1 MKKKKLFFIVSED
14 RSFWSHR
21 LSLALSAI
29 DAGYNVTLVSN
40 FDKLESKIKKKG
52 INPLH
57 KKIWYFRQRIKMQ
70 LKETTKQNA
79 QQQSS
84 L

>member
-1 MKKKKLFFIVSED
+1 MNKIDKKSYKAPYI
-14 RSFWSHR
+14 
-21 LSLALSAI
+21 
-29 DAGYNVTLVSN
+29 
-40 FDKLESKIKKKG
+40 
-52 INPLH
+52 
-57 KKIWYFRQRIKMQ
+57 KKIWYFRQCIKMQ

>member
-1 MKKKKLFFIVSED
+1 MNKV
-14 RSFWSHR
+14 
-21 LSLALSAI
+21 
-29 DAGYNVTLVSN
+29 N
-40 FDKLESKIKKKG
+40 KKKG